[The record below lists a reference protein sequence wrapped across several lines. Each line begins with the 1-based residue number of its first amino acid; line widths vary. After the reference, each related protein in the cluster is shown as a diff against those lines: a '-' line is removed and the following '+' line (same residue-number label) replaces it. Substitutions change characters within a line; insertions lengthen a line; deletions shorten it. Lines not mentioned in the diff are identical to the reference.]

1 MSNGSTTSYSL
12 WQKNYAK
19 YIGTGFVYDENGN
32 SHGITIG
39 LDTNPDNSDGVS
51 HAGRMTYVTSLWG
64 PGSAT
69 EKNGNYNGTRA
80 IRLEAIGVPAT
91 DNAMGIGETIMEDRF
106 PSLSLATTMHNDIP
120 TIYYAY
126 YDDLHQAIRFRYG
139 TLGSD
144 DTKIVE
150 IDSLN
155 NSNKLTMKGADD
167 SSIQNKNIYLLDQN
181 DIIIGSA
188 TTGVQQSEGR
198 NPRTYFY
205 NLTNVTINTEKTI
218 EDVKKVKIIPSTISE
233 EKGNFDQFVDQVDY
247 KGNSK
252 HGSNVV
258 FDAYPKN
265 YSVVVSNSTSVKPGY
280 YVDIDVLKGASIADD
295 VVVLTWYDATND
307 ALMYSYKKNP
317 CNDNDGY
324 SGSGDGYWSTPIEIM
339 KEAGEYCKI
348 KIDAEGGVH
357 IAAYNISGG
366 DLIYAHLNNYAD
378 TICTDVARV
387 DTCDDTGENITL
399 DIAKSSNGNW
409 IPYIGYYMGSAKKN
423 KIAYLIEESGSISYT
438 NGSESEKFTQKWE
451 VSIIPTTSTVKK
463 DHVNVGVWK
472 DNTGAIKNSK
482 IGTTSIPP
490 TDSGNCWGNGTA
502 NPVLGYAIRVGT
514 VGHIETAQMK

>member
-1 MSNGSTTSYSL
+1 MKVLKYGYNNDKLDDNVILDIWEFNDVIEAKSGGSCVEPVMRINPIDDRIGFAYANGPAHFSMSNGTSTSYSI

-69 EKNGNYNGTRA
+69 EKNGNYNGTKA
-80 IRLEAIGVPAT
+80 IRLEAIGVPAE

-106 PSLSLATTMHNDIP
+106 PSLSLATTIHNDIP
-120 TIYYAY
+120 TVYYAY

-144 DTKIVE
+144 DTKIIE

-155 NSNKLTMKGADD
+155 NSNKLTMKGTGD

-205 NLTNVTINTEKTI
+205 NLTNVTINTEKTVG
-218 EDVKKVKIIPSTISE
+218 DVKKVKIIPSTISE

-280 YVDIDVLKGASIADD
+280 YVDIDVLKGDSIADD

-348 KIDAEGGVH
+348 KI
-357 IAAYNISGG
+357 
-366 DLIYAHLNNYAD
+366 
-378 TICTDVARV
+378 
-387 DTCDDTGENITL
+387 
-399 DIAKSSNGNW
+399 
-409 IPYIGYYMGSAKKN
+409 
-423 KIAYLIEESGSISYT
+423 
-438 NGSESEKFTQKWE
+438 
-451 VSIIPTTSTVKK
+451 
-463 DHVNVGVWK
+463 
-472 DNTGAIKNSK
+472 AIKY
-482 IGTTSIPP
+482 T
-490 TDSGNCWGNGTA
+490 
-502 NPVLGYAIRVGT
+502 LL
-514 VGHIETAQMK
+514 